1 MTVQRVSSGAPWE
14 QIHGYCRAVRSGPF
28 IAVSGT
34 TAVGDDGEIV
44 APDDAYLQARQ
55 CIRIIRRALEEC
67 DAGLSD
73 VVRTRIYL
81 THIDDWQA
89 VAKAHAE
96 AFGDCP
102 PASTMLETSRL
113 IDPSMRLEME
123 ADAIVSR

>member
-1 MTVQRVSSGAPWE
+1 MTVKRVFSDAPWE
-14 QIHGYCRAVRSGPF
+14 SVHGYCRAVRSGPY

-34 TAVGDDGEIV
+34 TAVGEDGKVI
-44 APDDAYLQARQ
+44 APEDPYLQAQR
-55 CIRIIRRALEEC
+55 CIRIIQDALAAC

-81 THIDDWQA
+81 TDIDDWQA

-96 AFGDCP
+96 AFGEHP

-113 IDPSMRLEME
+113 IDPAMRLEME
-123 ADAIVSR
+123 ADAVVAD